1 MKQIKSIKDIALIIM
16 MYVGVIVI
24 VLTLTRCGSGNVK
37 TEPTEY
43 KIIGHDPLKIVTIDG
58 CEYLYGDWS
67 NATVLTHKGNCT
79 NHRSK

>member
-1 MKQIKSIKDIALIIM
+1 MKQIKVIKDIALIIM

-24 VLTLTRCGSGNVK
+24 VLTLTRCGSNNVK

-43 KIIGHDPLKIVTIDG
+43 KIDGHTLIEMTVDG
-58 CEYLYGDWS
+58 CQYLSSFQTNGMIF
-67 NATVLTHKGNCT
+67 VHKGNCT

>member
-1 MKQIKSIKDIALIIM
+1 MKAIKDIALIIM

-37 TEPTEY
+37 TKPTKY
-43 KIIGHDPLKIVTIDG
+43 NIDG
-58 CEYLYGDWS
+58 HTLIEVTVDGCQYLSSYQTNGLIF
-67 NATVLTHKGNCT
+67 VHKGNCT

>member
-1 MKQIKSIKDIALIIM
+1 MKAIKDIALIVM
-16 MYVGVIVI
+16 MYIGIIVI

-43 KIIGHDPLKIVTIDG
+43 KIGGHTLTEMTVDG
-58 CEYLYGDWS
+58 CQYLSSYGT
-67 NATVLTHKGNCT
+67 NGMIFVHKGNCT

>member
-1 MKQIKSIKDIALIIM
+1 MKQIKAIKDIVLIVM

-37 TEPTEY
+37 TKPTEY
-43 KIIGHDPLKIVTIDG
+43 KIDGHTLTEMTVDG
-58 CEYLYGDWS
+58 CQYLSSYQTNGLIF
-67 NATVLTHKGNCT
+67 VHKGNCT